1 MISPSTGLH
10 PQAAAP
16 IERAAMAK
24 GDRIFISLRCRE
36 CQSHTYH
43 TTKNRRNDTDRL
55 ELTKYCPRCRA
66 RQAFRETR

>member
-1 MISPSTGLH
+1 
-10 PQAAAP
+10 
-16 IERAAMAK
+16 MAK

-43 TTKNRRNDTDRL
+43 TTKNRRNDTERL
-55 ELTKYCPRCRA
+55 ELQKYCPRCRA